1 MIETINQSIWYRS
14 EQGKLLAG
22 KNWAQLCI
30 TDGSGIEWLRM
41 SYMYLAWACSQW
53 KHMKTRFDSTIEHG
67 VDKHGKIRNETNKT
81 EFLSRESILKPSSK
95 QFSFSKN
102 LAQNDA
108 VFLVESTCS
117 CCVGFKTN
125 LNPKM
130 QKINQIWSKRCVDN
144 FEAPNFSRPLDH
156 IWSCWAD
163 RLQLSHDA
171 WLAMKLV
178 PILVGGKLRG
188 LVHRAWHICQVQWL
202 IKTHVNWW
210 LYGGYAIQYVGDH
223 DSFLEI
229 RWPATI
235 KEQGNILV

>member
-1 MIETINQSIWYRS
+1 
-14 EQGKLLAG
+14 
-22 KNWAQLCI
+22 
-30 TDGSGIEWLRM
+30 
-41 SYMYLAWACSQW
+41 
-53 KHMKTRFDSTIEHG
+53 MKTYENEIWLHDRTWGRQTWE
-67 VDKHGKIRNETNKT
+67 DKKRNEQDWVSFTRINLKT
-81 EFLSRESILKPSSK
+81 QLQTVQFFQESCAKWCR
-95 QFSFSKN
+95 
-102 LAQNDA
+102 
-108 VFLVESTCS
+108 FLVESTCS

-156 IWSCWAD
+156 RWSCWAD